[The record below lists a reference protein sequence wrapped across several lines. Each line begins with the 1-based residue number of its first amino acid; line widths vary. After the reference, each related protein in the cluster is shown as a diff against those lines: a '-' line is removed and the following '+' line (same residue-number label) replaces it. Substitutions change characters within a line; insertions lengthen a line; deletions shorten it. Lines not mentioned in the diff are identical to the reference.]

1 MKRIL
6 CVIDLTEAS
15 ARVLET
21 AGNIA
26 SGSNAHLLVLFPY
39 RLTDY
44 EYRGD
49 MTTLR
54 QKLESEAREK
64 FLTLKRN
71 VPVLHSISYEFQ
83 PEIGFIFD
91 RIISNVKKSQVDMIV
106 IGQPQ
111 TLAINDV
118 KGISL
123 QSLISSST
131 LPFVI
136 VPDTKNSSQSATI
149 DSPAAVR
156 GSIAPST

>member
-39 RLTDY
+39 RLTDFG
-44 EYRGD
+44 YRGD
-49 MTTLR
+49 MTALR

-64 FLTLKRN
+64 FLALKQN
-71 VPVLHSISYEFQ
+71 VPVLHSISCEFQ

-106 IGQPQ
+106 IGQLQ
-111 TLAINDV
+111 TVAINDA

-136 VPDTKNSSQSATI
+136 VPEEKNPAEPSTME
-149 DSPAAVR
+149 SPAAVHGR
-156 GSIAPST
+156 IAPST